1 MINKR
6 GQKPATQRGIADASP
21 MSRASLAASY

>member
-1 MINKR
+1 MINR
-6 GQKPATQRGIADASP
+6 QGQKAGTQRGIASAFP